1 MGFETEPQNYSAS
14 STKPVDGFQ
23 HHVFVRRQMW
33 FAFNR
38 PGHLNHWQ
46 KNKRQTTVQR
56 STWSGSRGTES
67 ETPYHY
73 KKGSLFKI
81 RAAVLDFAR
90 NRSWTA
96 GAAKPNRYRILRP
109 MYRKGSTGRT
119 RPDESKYLFASWA
132 DEWMGRAQAPP
143 RRKVGGSS
151 NSPRK
156 TNSAAPLKI

>member
-96 GAAKPNRYRILRP
+96 GAAKPNRYRKLRP

-119 RPDESKYLFASWA
+119 SRNICLRAGPMNGWDEPRPLCTGKLGFRPTLL
-132 DEWMGRAQAPP
+132 GRPTARPH
-143 RRKVGGSS
+143 
-151 NSPRK
+151 
-156 TNSAAPLKI
+156 